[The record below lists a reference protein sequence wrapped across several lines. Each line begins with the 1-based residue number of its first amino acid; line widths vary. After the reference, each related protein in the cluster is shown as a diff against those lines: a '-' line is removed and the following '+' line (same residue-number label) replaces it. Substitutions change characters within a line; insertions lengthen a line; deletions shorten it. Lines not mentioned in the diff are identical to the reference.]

1 MFMSVMS
8 DSLTSMKG
16 KQHMSEKAARLKKKS
31 GQRKVKYRLGCSNK
45 TRFKSLEHAKK
56 AKERIRYISV
66 MESSDGKPSDY
77 LPVRAYFCSNCAG
90 FHLTSRPDRDDITIS
105 MAG

>member
-1 MFMSVMS
+1 MVTSLSVIRC
-8 DSLTSMKG
+8 LLIAMKG
-16 KQHMSEKAARLKKKS
+16 KQHMSEKAARLRKKS
-31 GQRKVKYRLGCSNK
+31 GQRKVRYRLGCSNK

-77 LPVRAYFCSNCAG
+77 LRWFTYKA
-90 FHLTSRPDRDDITIS
+90 
-105 MAG
+105 

>member
-1 MFMSVMS
+1 MV
-8 DSLTSMKG
+8 TRG
-16 KQHMSEKAARLKKKS
+16 IKQMSEKALRLKKKHS
-31 GQRKVKYRLGCSNK
+31 QRKEKFLLGCSNK

-66 MESSDGKPSDY
+66 MESATGQASSY
-77 LPVRAYFCSNCAG
+77 LPVRAYACGNCAG
-90 FHLTSRPDRDDITIS
+90 YHLTSRPDRETVDIS

>member
-1 MFMSVMS
+1 MSVTGC
-8 DSLTSMKG
+8 LLIAMKG

-31 GQRKVKYRLGCSNK
+31 GQRKVRYRLGCSNK

-66 MESSDGKPSDY
+66 MESSDGKQSDY
-77 LPVRAYFCSNCAG
+77 LPIRAYFCSNCAG